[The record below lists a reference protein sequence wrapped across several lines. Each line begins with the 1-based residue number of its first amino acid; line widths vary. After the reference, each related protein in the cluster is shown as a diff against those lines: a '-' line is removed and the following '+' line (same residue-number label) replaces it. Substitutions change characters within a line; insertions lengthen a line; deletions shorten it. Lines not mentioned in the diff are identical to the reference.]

1 MVVGRGRMVEALGR
15 GIPVRSTS
23 IRRRLAGGRPT
34 RRPADDA
41 AAFLD
46 FLGWEQLTA
55 AEQAAALAGACL
67 GLAAWLL
74 ARAVFGGR
82 RQR

>member
-1 MVVGRGRMVEALGR
+1 M
-15 GIPVRSTS
+15 T
-23 IRRRLAGGRPT
+23 
-34 RRPADDA
+34 
-41 AAFLD
+41 AFLD

-67 GLAAWLL
+67 GLTAWLV
-74 ARAVFGGR
+74 ARAVFRGR

>member
-1 MVVGRGRMVEALGR
+1 M
-15 GIPVRSTS
+15 T
-23 IRRRLAGGRPT
+23 
-34 RRPADDA
+34 A
-41 AAFLD
+41 AYWD

-55 AEQAAALAGACL
+55 AEQAGALAGACL

-74 ARAVFGGR
+74 ARTLFGGQ

>member
-1 MVVGRGRMVEALGR
+1 MM
-15 GIPVRSTS
+15 
-23 IRRRLAGGRPT
+23 
-34 RRPADDA
+34 A
-41 AAFLD
+41 AAILD

-74 ARAVFGGR
+74 AWALVRGRSGR
-82 RQR
+82 RR

>member
-1 MVVGRGRMVEALGR
+1 MM
-15 GIPVRSTS
+15 
-23 IRRRLAGGRPT
+23 
-34 RRPADDA
+34 A

-46 FLGWEQLTA
+46 FLGWDQLTA
-55 AEQAAALAGACL
+55 AEQAAALAGAGL

-74 ARAVFGGR
+74 VQALFGGR